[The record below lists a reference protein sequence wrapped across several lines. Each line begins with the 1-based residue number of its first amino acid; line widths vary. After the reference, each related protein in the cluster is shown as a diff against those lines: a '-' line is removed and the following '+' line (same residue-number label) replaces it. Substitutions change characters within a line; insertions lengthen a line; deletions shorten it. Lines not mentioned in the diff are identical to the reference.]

1 MDNTIRIPLDLP
13 DVQIQAVSQSEQGDW
28 LIRVESKIHGTQC
41 HRCGRQITHF
51 HGVDSAIRLR
61 HLPLF
66 ETPVLIEICPKRYR
80 CPHCE
85 GHPTTTQRLSWHEL
99 RSPNTKPYEQWLLRL
114 LVNST
119 IADVARTLNISDETV
134 LGVLKRWVSPQVNWD
149 EFESIEV
156 VGIDEIALKRGIGI
170 ILPWSPCP

>member
-66 ETPVLIEICPKRYR
+66 ETPVLIRP
-80 CPHCE
+80 
-85 GHPTTTQRLSWHEL
+85 L
-99 RSPNTKPYEQWLLRL
+99 
-114 LVNST
+114 
-119 IADVARTLNISDETV
+119 AD
-134 LGVLKRWVSPQVNWD
+134 
-149 EFESIEV
+149 
-156 VGIDEIALKRGIGI
+156 
-170 ILPWSPCP
+170 